1 MPNYKKIY
9 FRMFGTFDI
18 MVNKKSVLS
27 KGFRQQG
34 FNKLFVFFL
43 LNHDRVFEI
52 NTLIEKVWPDKEY
65 HDNNSIMRTQ
75 IFRLK
80 RQLAS
85 LAPSFEFKLEF
96 THGGYC
102 FSYDPKN
109 VVMDTDIFENLC
121 GKIFTSRQ
129 ASSVSSE
136 IDAYYGTPQDAP
148 GANGFNGSN
157 GFAGPGAVS
166 GPNGSGGSNG
176 YAGSGVS
183 YGSNGYPGSG
193 VAYGSNGYAGSAI
206 ASGSNPIS
214 GPSAVPPADIT
225 GEGPEQPRA
234 AASLQYRPPSQGA
247 PVLGH
252 MAGPSAG
259 SFSQGRQ
266 DRLSGR
272 GASLYTGGIQ
282 YSDDEIMRL
291 CSDALRIYQSGF
303 LNEAAFDGSWLESY
317 KQNYRRMWFRII
329 RIFAHL
335 CYRAQNYGEIITLCQ
350 EVMRFEESE
359 EYIHEIYMDAL
370 NKSGYRQDALRH
382 YEIITASPARKEA
395 LVNSPRLRELHRF
408 IARESENNRMIDEV
422 GLEQYIMELTGET
435 GTVVC
440 EKDVFLRHCSVLRLH
455 SERSTYLPYICIIET
470 IDSGAEDLLY
480 RKQRNISYL
489 TNVVKTVFRKSDVL
503 CEWNDRQLLVLM
515 ACKQDFDA
523 EELTRRI
530 KLAIVHDNLTAED
543 EANGEINLTE
553 RASLL
558 PLNVKIMPIGEI
570 RELNEYHGESGEI
583 DPYAGN
589 DRRA

>member
-9 FRMFGTFDI
+9 FRLFGTFDI

-52 NTLIEKVWPDKEY
+52 DTLIEKVWPDKEY

-80 RQLAS
+80 RQLAA

-121 GKIFTSRQ
+121 NKIFTSRQ
-129 ASSVSSE
+129 A
-136 IDAYYGTPQDAP
+136 G
-148 GANGFNGSN
+148 
-157 GFAGPGAVS
+157 
-166 GPNGSGGSNG
+166 
-176 YAGSGVS
+176 
-183 YGSNGYPGSG
+183 
-193 VAYGSNGYAGSAI
+193 AI
-206 ASGSNPIS
+206 AAEAESQAGGPPSASGDSGSEQSAASAPSYRAYAQGAASAGLIS
-214 GPSAVPPADIT
+214 GPSI
-225 GEGPEQPRA
+225 
-234 AASLQYRPPSQGA
+234 GA
-247 PVLGH
+247 F
-252 MAGPSAG
+252 AQA
-259 SFSQGRQ
+259 RQ
-266 DRLSGR
+266 DRMSGR
-272 GASLYTGGIQ
+272 GGSLYTGGIQ

-317 KQNYRRMWFRII
+317 KQNYKRMWFKII
-329 RIFAHL
+329 EIFTHL
-335 CYRAQNYGEIITLCQ
+335 CYRRQNYSEIIAFCQ
-350 EVMRFEESE
+350 EVMRFEDSE

-370 NKSGYRQDALRH
+370 SKSGYRQDALRH
-382 YEIITASPARKEA
+382 YEIITSAPARKEA
-395 LVNSPRLRELHRF
+395 FAASAKLRDLQRS
-408 IARESENNRMIDEV
+408 IMRETENNKLIDEE

-455 SERSTYLPYICIIET
+455 SERSTYQPYICIIET
-470 IDSGAEDLLY
+470 VDVNADNYMFKKL
-480 RKQRNISYL
+480 QNISYL
-489 TNVVKTVFRKSDVL
+489 TNVVKTVFRKSDIL
-503 CEWNDRQLLVLM
+503 CEWNDRQVLVLM

-523 EELTRRI
+523 DGLTQRI
-530 KLAIVHDNLTAED
+530 KLAIVRDNLTAE
-543 EANGEINLTE
+543 EAANENMDFSE
-553 RASLL
+553 RMFYL
-558 PLNVKIMPIGEI
+558 PLSVKIMPIGESG
-570 RELNEYHGESGEI
+570 ELNEYRSETGGY
-583 DPYAGN
+583 DAAPAGG
-589 DRRA
+589 DRRS